1 MTHSFLVSNRYMSNF
16 LLIPPEKKAFWQL
29 SIVLILA
36 NCWEAKVALT
46 LRFTRFNLFFIV
58 VNSSTWRRKSHYSPS
73 EWMRQQHVGWWCNQ
87 SLPVIGSVTVLLQE
101 VILNEL
107 GNLQSDF
114 ISLSKRCLRAQEK
127 GLSLQLLQKT
137 VISEIKSILNI
148 LYPFFYKFV
157 FTPRHI
163 VSSWMA
169 SPFLQAAR
177 FRPGPPPPAES
188 LLPSCAEGQTRGN
201 VCHNIRPELLC
212 ICCSWSASSQRGS
225 AFSERA
231 SCPIPRTP
239 EKTEGINAR
248 KTACKEN

>member
-58 VNSSTWRRKSHYSPS
+58 VNSSTWRRKSHYSSS

-148 LYPFFYKFV
+148 LYPFFLQVCVYTTSYSIIMAGRTFPTSCTISARSSSSCRISFAFV
-157 FTPRHI
+157 R
-163 VSSWMA
+163 
-169 SPFLQAAR
+169 
-177 FRPGPPPPAES
+177 
-188 LLPSCAEGQTRGN
+188 RGTN
-201 VCHNIRPELLC
+201 SGKCL
-212 ICCSWSASSQRGS
+212 S
-225 AFSERA
+225 
-231 SCPIPRTP
+231 
-239 EKTEGINAR
+239 
-248 KTACKEN
+248 